1 MENTSCVFIIYF
13 LRFYPIHQLLLQSL
27 CRLWILDKLID
38 LKAGGEEELRWF
50 RSVEKLL
57 WIFPDLIVGP
67 TDHWLVQRPRH
78 HFPKIIFLVFIN
90 CGTGVKLNKNSEIEI
105 HSNILKC
112 DRRMDISDVV
122 KGFPVSKC
130 TSMRWSFCLIIK
142 FNSKRKGFARLEC
155 LFIWNPYSNISTV
168 FFLMRSR

>member
-1 MENTSCVFIIYF
+1 MENTSYVFIIYF

-122 KGFPVSKC
+122 RVSQYQNVREWGGASVLSSSLIVREKG
-130 TSMRWSFCLIIK
+130 LQ
-142 FNSKRKGFARLEC
+142 G
-155 LFIWNPYSNISTV
+155 
-168 FFLMRSR
+168 